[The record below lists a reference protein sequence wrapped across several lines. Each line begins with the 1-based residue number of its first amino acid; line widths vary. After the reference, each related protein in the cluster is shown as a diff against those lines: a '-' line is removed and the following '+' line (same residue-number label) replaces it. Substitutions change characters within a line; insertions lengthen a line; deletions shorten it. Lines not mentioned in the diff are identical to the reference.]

1 MNGVQRL
8 AGKVAI
14 VTGGGDGIG
23 KGICELFAEEGA
35 RLAVIDM
42 NDQTGSATVEQ
53 IRKAGGEAA
62 FLPLRRRDR
71 GGYRRD
77 G

>member
-1 MNGVQRL
+1 MNSVQRL

-23 KGICELFAEEGA
+23 KGICELFADEGA

-42 NDQTGSATVEQ
+42 NDQTGSATVEANPQ
-53 IRKAGGEAA
+53 GGWRGG

-71 GGYRRD
+71 RGHSRD

>member
-14 VTGGGDGIG
+14 ITGGGDGIG

-53 IRKAGGEAA
+53 IRKAGGEAP
-62 FLPLRRRDR
+62 FFHCDVGDRR
-71 GGYRRD
+71 GYRRD